1 MAEILTF
8 PTRAATGRGMERYL
22 QDRECLALGLLDPFA
37 SWVETLESWFAAHPR
52 AHNKRNDAL
61 RLLLVDTWLVFHMAC
76 DKASRLEM
84 KPHHHLRWAQLQYF
98 DLSDFELLVIVNDN
112 LLDLRRGLQALCQQ
126 HPPQTR
132 SDLSLHGLSQSIDRL
147 NQQLNY
153 FFDSDGCASRQPE
166 WTS

>member
-1 MAEILTF
+1 MAEIVTF
-8 PTRAATGRGMERYL
+8 PTRVATDRGMERYL
-22 QDRECLALGLLDPFA
+22 QGRECLVLGLLDPFA
-37 SWVETLESWFAAHPR
+37 GWVETLESWFAVHPR
-52 AHNKRNDAL
+52 AHNTRNDAL
-61 RLLLVDTWLVFHMAC
+61 RSLLADTWLVFHMAC

-84 KPHHHLRWAQLQYF
+84 EPRHSLRWAQLQYF

-132 SDLSLHGLSQSIDRL
+132 SDLSLHGLTQSIGRF
-147 NQQLNY
+147 NQQLNH

>member
-1 MAEILTF
+1 MAEIITF
-8 PTRAATGRGMERYL
+8 PTRAATDRGMERYL
-22 QDRECLALGLLDPFA
+22 QGRECLALGLLDPFA
-37 SWVETLESWFAAHPR
+37 GWVETLESWFAAHPQ

-61 RLLLVDTWLVFHMAC
+61 RSLLIDTWLVFHMAC

-84 KPHHHLRWAQLQYF
+84 EPHHSLRWAQLQYF

-132 SDLSLHGLSQSIDRL
+132 SDLSLHGLTQSIGRL
-147 NQQLNY
+147 NQQLNH